1 MAPFFSPDPGVSLQP
16 SVVYS
21 TSNSLVIAYVVI
33 LPLENILWLQV
44 MNFYCLGSEVK
55 ALELWVT
62 AVPCNSAV
70 VLLVEASRFTCGTTL
85 ILLF

>member
-16 SVVYS
+16 SAVYS

-55 ALELWVT
+55 GGSE
-62 AVPCNSAV
+62 
-70 VLLVEASRFTCGTTL
+70 
-85 ILLF
+85 LLFPVILRWFCWWRPVVSLVGQLLLCCFDC